1 MMENNEIM
9 QIEEVMEYLNI
20 GKNTMYGLL
29 KSGELNAFKIGK
41 VWKIPKASVE
51 DYVRRK
57 IEKNAVGNRC
67 FAMHFNIPIIG

>member
-1 MMENNEIM
+1 MDNNEIM

-57 IEKNAVGNRC
+57 IEKNAVGN
-67 FAMHFNIPIIG
+67 

>member
-1 MMENNEIM
+1 MMDNNEIM

-57 IEKNAVGNRC
+57 LEKNAVGN
-67 FAMHFNIPIIG
+67 

>member
-1 MMENNEIM
+1 MNNNEIM

-20 GKNTMYGLL
+20 GKNTVYGLL

-57 IEKNAVGNRC
+57 IEKNAVGN
-67 FAMHFNIPIIG
+67 

>member
-1 MMENNEIM
+1 MMDHNEIM

-29 KSGELNAFKIGK
+29 KSGELSAFKIGK

-57 IEKNAVGNRC
+57 IEKNAVGN
-67 FAMHFNIPIIG
+67 

>member
-1 MMENNEIM
+1 MMDNNEIM
-9 QIEEVMEYLNI
+9 QIEEVMGYLNI

-57 IEKNAVGNRC
+57 IEKNTVGN
-67 FAMHFNIPIIG
+67 

>member
-1 MMENNEIM
+1 MDHNEIM

-57 IEKNAVGNRC
+57 IEKNAVRN
-67 FAMHFNIPIIG
+67 

>member
-1 MMENNEIM
+1 
-9 QIEEVMEYLNI
+9 
-20 GKNTMYGLL
+20 MYGLL

-57 IEKNAVGNRC
+57 IEKNAVGN
-67 FAMHFNIPIIG
+67 

>member
-1 MMENNEIM
+1 MMDNNEIM

-57 IEKNAVGNRC
+57 IEKNAVEN
-67 FAMHFNIPIIG
+67 

>member
-1 MMENNEIM
+1 MMDHNEIM

-41 VWKIPKASVE
+41 VWKIPKASVD

-57 IEKNAVGNRC
+57 IEKNAVGN
-67 FAMHFNIPIIG
+67 

>member
-1 MMENNEIM
+1 MMDNNEIM

-57 IEKNAVGNRC
+57 IEKNAVGN
-67 FAMHFNIPIIG
+67 

>member
-1 MMENNEIM
+1 MMDNNEIM

-51 DYVRRK
+51 DYVRSK
-57 IEKNAVGNRC
+57 IEKNAVEN
-67 FAMHFNIPIIG
+67 

>member
-1 MMENNEIM
+1 MMDHNEIM

-57 IEKNAVGNRC
+57 IEKNAVGN
-67 FAMHFNIPIIG
+67 

>member
-1 MMENNEIM
+1 MMDNNEIM
-9 QIEEVMEYLNI
+9 QIEEVMEYLSI

-57 IEKNAVGNRC
+57 IEKNAVGN
-67 FAMHFNIPIIG
+67 

>member
-1 MMENNEIM
+1 MMDNNEIM

-57 IEKNAVGNRC
+57 IEKNVVGN
-67 FAMHFNIPIIG
+67 

>member
-1 MMENNEIM
+1 MMDNNEIM

-41 VWKIPKASVE
+41 VWKIPRKSVE
-51 DYVRRK
+51 EYV
-57 IEKNAVGNRC
+57 EKELKKNV
-67 FAMHFNIPIIG
+67 

>member
-1 MMENNEIM
+1 MMDNNEIM

-41 VWKIPKASVE
+41 VWKIPKASVK
-51 DYVRRK
+51 DYVSRK
-57 IEKNAVGNRC
+57 IEKNAVGN
-67 FAMHFNIPIIG
+67 

>member
-1 MMENNEIM
+1 MMDNNEIM

-51 DYVRRK
+51 DYVRSK
-57 IEKNAVGNRC
+57 IEKNAVGN
-67 FAMHFNIPIIG
+67 

>member
-1 MMENNEIM
+1 MMDHNEIM

-57 IEKNAVGNRC
+57 IEKNAVRN
-67 FAMHFNIPIIG
+67 

>member
-1 MMENNEIM
+1 MMDHNEIM
-9 QIEEVMEYLNI
+9 QIEEVVEYLNI

-57 IEKNAVGNRC
+57 IEKNAVGN
-67 FAMHFNIPIIG
+67 

>member
-1 MMENNEIM
+1 MMDNNEIM

-41 VWKIPKASVE
+41 VWKIPKASVK

-57 IEKNAVGNRC
+57 IEKNAVGN
-67 FAMHFNIPIIG
+67 

>member
-1 MMENNEIM
+1 MDKKDFMKL
-9 QIEEVMEYLNI
+9 EEVMEYLNI

-57 IEKNAVGNRC
+57 IEKNAVGN
-67 FAMHFNIPIIG
+67 